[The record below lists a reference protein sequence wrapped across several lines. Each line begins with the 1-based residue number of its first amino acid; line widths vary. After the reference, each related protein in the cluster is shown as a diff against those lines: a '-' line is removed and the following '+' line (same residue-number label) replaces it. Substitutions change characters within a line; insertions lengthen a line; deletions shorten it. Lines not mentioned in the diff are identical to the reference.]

1 MQTQP
6 KRYSLNQIVNLD
18 QYDTLPSE
26 ARALL
31 ERNGFVLQEGKWEQ
45 PFFIYEGNA
54 YWNIPHFVT
63 LDSVLHLYHLCFQ
76 FALRR
81 LEERVLAPRLAQFT
95 RRLLAQCVQTY
106 RQAPT
111 PELKDAALRNIA
123 YVGVAARLQNL
134 NDPLPEP
141 AMPLVRRELELVR
154 KHEAL
159 TVGAILPYAIDYTQ
173 FKVRGHYTRTVTLQR
188 YFRAMMWYGL
198 FPFAPKRLVPPQRT
212 EPTPTPIRQALL
224 LTDALYRANL
234 VNEWQQL
241 MTPIDFFVG
250 GVDDLTPPEV
260 RQAAERVYGKNPSL
274 RQYAEPKRFE
284 AFMTA
289 FQKLRMPAIRPKVVS
304 VAGLLPPLPD
314 PDSPQMRLMGQR
326 YIPDSEVLQ
335 ELSDALLRPIPSG
348 LDVMATLGSQR
359 AAQHLDANPPEWK
372 DYKPTRRKLTER
384 FAALSKR
391 EWTRNLYWGWL
402 WVLQSIAEPSQERA
416 MPEVFRTTA
425 WRDKSLQTALASWA
439 QLRHNTI
446 LYGKQSIVAAEG
458 GEAEPEPKP
467 RYHYVEPNLEAWKRL
482 LELIQRTLKL
492 PLLERTI
499 REKLADLESIT
510 SFLLSCAQK
519 HIAGR
524 PLTKSELE
532 RLHYIGGEMD
542 KLAITVIAGKDAIRW
557 DYIAHPADRRMPC
570 IADVHTAFDRTP
582 EGLGNVVLEVAVGFA
597 HAIFVLVP
605 AGGKFALARGASFS
619 YYEFTHPAEDRLTD
633 EQWQQMLGAEDVGLE
648 TPDAQPTPP
657 AQDLPKAPP
666 QPAWIRP
673 LYTPEPIVLK
683 RAPLG
688 EVKER

>member
-6 KRYSLNQIVNLD
+6 KRYSLNQVVNLD

-31 ERNGFVLQEGKWEQ
+31 ERNGFVLQEGEWEQ
-45 PFFIYEGNA
+45 PFFIYEANA
-54 YWNIPHFVT
+54 YWNIPNFVT

-141 AMPLVRRELELVR
+141 ALPIVRRELELVR
-154 KHEAL
+154 KHEDLA
-159 TVGAILPYAIDYTQ
+159 VGAILPYAIDYTQ
-173 FKVRGHYTRTVTLQR
+173 FKVRGHYTRTATLQR

-198 FPFAPKRLVPPQRT
+198 FPFAPKRLAPPQRT

-260 RQAAERVYGKNPSL
+260 RQAAERVYGKNPTL

-289 FQKLRMPAIRPKVVS
+289 FQQLRMPSIRPKFVS
-304 VAGLLPPLPD
+304 TAGMLPPLPA

-335 ELSDALLRPIPSG
+335 ELSHPTLRPMPSG
-348 LDVMATLGSQR
+348 LDVMAVLGSQR
-359 AAQHLDANPPEWK
+359 AAQHLDANPPKWK
-372 DYKPTRRKLTER
+372 DYKPIRRKLTER
-384 FAALSKR
+384 FAALGKR

-402 WVLQSIAEPSQERA
+402 WVLQSIAEPPQERA
-416 MPEVFRTTA
+416 LPEVFRTTA

-446 LYGKQSIVAAEG
+446 LYGKQSVVGAEG

-467 RYHYVEPNLEAWKRL
+467 RYHYVEPNLEAWRRL

-499 REKLADLESIT
+499 REKLADLESLT

-519 HIAGR
+519 HVARR

-557 DYIAHPADRRMPC
+557 DYIAHPTDRRMPC

-582 EGLGNVVLEVAVGFA
+582 EGMGDVVLEVAVGFA
-597 HAIFVLVP
+597 HEIFVLVP

-619 YYEFTHPAEDRLTD
+619 YYEFIHPAEDRLTD
-633 EQWQQMLGAEDVGLE
+633 EQWQQMLGAEDVDLE
-648 TPDAQPTPP
+648 NPDAEPPTRE
-657 AQDLPKAPP
+657 LPKAPP

-673 LYTPEPIVLK
+673 LYTPEPIKLK
-683 RAPLG
+683 PAPLG
-688 EVKER
+688 EVEEP

>member
-6 KRYSLNQIVNLD
+6 KRFDLNQIVNLD
-18 QYDTLPSE
+18 QYATLPSK

-31 ERNGFVLQEGKWEQ
+31 ERNGFVLQEGNWEQ
-45 PFFIYEGNA
+45 PFFIYEANA

-63 LDSVLHLYHLCFQ
+63 LDSILHLYHLCFQ

-154 KHEAL
+154 KHEDL

-173 FKVRGHYTRTVTLQR
+173 FKVRGHYTRTATLQR

-198 FPFAPKRLVPPQRT
+198 FPFAPKRLVPIQRT

-260 RQAAERVYGKNPSL
+260 RQVAERIYGKNPSL

-284 AFMTA
+284 AFLRA
-289 FQKLRMPAIRPKVVS
+289 FQQLRMPSIRPKFVS
-304 VAGLLPPLPD
+304 TAGSLPPLPD

-335 ELSDALLRPIPSG
+335 ELSDPMLRPMPSG
-348 LDVMATLGSQR
+348 LDVMAVLGSQR
-359 AAQHLDANPPEWK
+359 AVQHLDADPPDWQG
-372 DYKPTRRKLTER
+372 YKPIRRKLTER
-384 FAALSKR
+384 FAALGKR

-402 WVLQSIAEPSQERA
+402 WVLQSIAEPPQERA
-416 MPEVFRTTA
+416 LPEVFRTTA

-446 LYGKQSIVAAEG
+446 LYGKQSLVAAEG
-458 GEAEPEPKP
+458 GDDEEPEEKP
-467 RYHYVEPNLEAWKRL
+467 RHHYVEPNLEAWKRL

-499 REKLADLESIT
+499 REKLQELET
-510 SFLLSCAQK
+510 LTDFLFSCAQK
-519 HIAGR
+519 HVAGR

-532 RLHYIGGEMD
+532 QLHHIGGQMD
-542 KLAITVIAGKDAIRW
+542 RLAVAVVGGENVSGW
-557 DYIAHPADRRMPC
+557 WEIAHPADRRMPC
-570 IADVHTAFDRTP
+570 IADVHTAFDRVP
-582 EGLGNVVLEVAVGFA
+582 GGLGNVVLEVAVGFA
-597 HAIFVLVP
+597 HEIFVLVP
-605 AGGKFALARGASFS
+605 AGSKFALARGASFS

-633 EQWQQMLGAEDVGLE
+633 EQWQQMLGAKDVNLEDPE
-648 TPDAQPTPP
+648 AEPSARE
-657 AQDLPKAPP
+657 LPKAPP

-673 LYTPEPIVLK
+673 LYTPEPIQLK
-683 RAPLG
+683 PAPLG
-688 EVKER
+688 EVEEP

>member
-6 KRYSLNQIVNLD
+6 KRFDLNQIVNLD
-18 QYDTLPSE
+18 QYATLPSK

-45 PFFIYEGNA
+45 PFFIYEANA

-63 LDSVLHLYHLCFQ
+63 LDSILHLYHLCFQ

-95 RRLLAQCVQTY
+95 RRLLAQCIQTY

-141 AMPLVRRELELVR
+141 ALPLVRRELELVR
-154 KHEAL
+154 KHEDL

-173 FKVRGHYTRTVTLQR
+173 FKVRGHYTRTATLQR

-260 RQAAERVYGKNPSL
+260 RQAAERVYGKNPTL

-289 FQKLRMPAIRPKVVS
+289 FQKLRMPAIRPKIVS
-304 VAGLLPPLPD
+304 VVGLLPPMPD

-335 ELSDALLRPIPSG
+335 ELSDPLLRPMPSG
-348 LDVMATLGSQR
+348 LDVMAVLGSQR
-359 AAQHLDANPPEWK
+359 AAQHLDADPPDWQG
-372 DYKPTRRKLTER
+372 YKPIRRKLTER
-384 FAALSKR
+384 FAALGKR

-402 WVLQSIAEPSQERA
+402 WVLQSIAEPPQERA
-416 MPEVFRTTA
+416 LPEVFRTTA

-446 LYGKQSIVAAEG
+446 LYGKQSLVAAEG
-458 GEAEPEPKP
+458 GDDEEPEIKP
-467 RYHYVEPNLEAWKRL
+467 RYHYVEPNLEAWQRL
-482 LELIQRTLKL
+482 LTLIQQTLKL
-492 PLLERTI
+492 PLLDRVI
-499 REKLADLESIT
+499 REKLGELEALT
-510 SFLLSCAQK
+510 DFLVACAQK
-519 HIAGR
+519 HVAGR

-532 RLHYIGGEMD
+532 QLHYIGGEMD
-542 KLAITVIAGKDAIRW
+542 RLAITVITGDTTARW
-557 DYIAHPADRRMPC
+557 IDIAHPADRRMPC
-570 IADVHTAFDRTP
+570 IADVHRAHN
-582 EGLGNVVLEVAVGFA
+582 EVLEVAVGFA
-597 HAIFVLVP
+597 HEIFVLVP
-605 AGGKFALARGASFS
+605 AGSKFALARGASFS

-673 LYTPEPIVLK
+673 LYTPEPIKLK
-683 RAPLG
+683 PEPLG
-688 EVKER
+688 EVEEP

>member
-1 MQTQP
+1 MQTQQ
-6 KRYSLNQIVNLD
+6 KQYNLNQVVNLN
-18 QYDTLPSE
+18 QYDALPSK

-31 ERNGFVLQEGKWEQ
+31 ERNGFVLQEANWEQ
-45 PFFIYEGNA
+45 PFFIYEENA

-95 RRLLAQCVQTY
+95 RRLLVQCLQTY

-134 NDPLPEP
+134 NDLLPEP
-141 AMPLVRRELELVR
+141 VLPIVRRELELVR
-154 KHEAL
+154 NHQAL
-159 TVGAILPYAIDYTQ
+159 KVGEILPYAIDYTQ

-250 GVDDLTPPEV
+250 GVDDITPPEV
-260 RQAAERVYGKNPSL
+260 RQAVERVYGKNPSL
-274 RQYAEPKRFE
+274 RQYADSKRFE
-284 AFMTA
+284 AFMAA
-289 FQKLRMPAIRPKVVS
+289 FQQLRVPAIRPKIVS
-304 VAGLLPPLPD
+304 VVGALPPMPD

-335 ELSDALLRPIPSG
+335 ELSDPIRRPIPSG
-348 LDVMATLGSQR
+348 LDVMAVLGSQR
-359 AAQHLDANPPEWK
+359 AAQHLDAEPPDWK
-372 DYKPTRRKLTER
+372 DYKPTRRKLAER
-384 FAALSKR
+384 FAALGKR

-402 WVLQSIAEPSQERA
+402 WVLQSIAEPPQERSL
-416 MPEVFRTTA
+416 PEVFRTNA

-439 QLRHNTI
+439 QLRHDTI
-446 LYGKQSIVAAEG
+446 LYAKQSLVAAEG
-458 GEAEPEPKP
+458 GDDEEPEIKP
-467 RYHYVEPNLEAWKRL
+467 RYHYVEPNLEAWRRL
-482 LELIQRTLKL
+482 LTLIRQTLKL
-492 PLLERTI
+492 PLLDRTI
-499 REKLADLESIT
+499 RERLGEMEALTD
-510 SFLLSCAQK
+510 FLLSCAQK
-519 HIAGR
+519 HVTRR

-542 KLAITVIAGKDAIRW
+542 RLAVVVVGGGDATSW
-557 DYIAHPADRRMPC
+557 GEIAHPADRRMAC

-582 EGLGNVVLEVAVGFA
+582 GGVGDVVLEVAVGFA
-597 HAIFVLVP
+597 HEIFMLVP

-633 EQWQQMLGAEDVGLE
+633 ERWQRMLGAEDIDAEV
-648 TPDAQPTPP
+648 PDSEPP
-657 AQDLPKAPP
+657 ARDLPKPPP
-666 QPAWIRP
+666 QPSWIRP
-673 LYTPEPIVLK
+673 LYTPEPIQLK
-683 RAPLG
+683 PAPLG
-688 EVKER
+688 EVGEP